1 MRHIIRRTA
10 GLFAGCLL
18 FLSAEATAAEPV
30 PARAGGAP
38 GQNIPAYRNA
48 VNVGDVG
55 NAGRAKRTEDAG
67 NAGGGT
73 SRGAAPDTTGR
84 AGGAEAGTVSR
95 GAARRRA
102 SAYRTGY
109 DTGYR
114 NGYAAG
120 YRAALDQT
128 KKQAPAATPLL
139 SSFSADTTGRRRRL
153 VHSIGAEF
161 RPEYIFPT
169 NPFVEGENRAGQPID
184 LSLSGHL
191 RYSFQF
197 RPGSIPDQIYGGAY
211 QGIGAAYYDFGN
223 PDELGNPIAVYLFQG
238 ARIARISPR
247 LSFNYEWNFGLSFG
261 WKPYDDAVNPL
272 NKMMGSKMNAYLNAD
287 FFLDWRVTREVD
299 FTAGLSLTHFSNG
312 NTKFPNAGL
321 NAVGLRAGLTYN
333 FGRKSA
339 EMAPRTVCPAFPR
352 HFSYDLTFF
361 GSWRRKGIEVGDKQ
375 YAAPDAYTV
384 LGFNFASMYNFG
396 YKFRAGVSLDGVY
409 DGSAN
414 VAIADQIVEMG
425 SSADLAVE
433 KPGVDRQLALGVSA
447 RAEFVMPYFNIGVGL
462 GTNFLHKGGDLK
474 AFYQMLTLKMA
485 VTRSSYVHIGY
496 SLRDFHM
503 PNFLML
509 GVGYR
514 FNNKYPRHR

>member
-1 MRHIIRRTA
+1 MKFALRAPILKYT
-10 GLFAGCLL
+10 LFGML
-18 FLSAEATAAEPV
+18 FLNSPAQASEPCSERMEKSAAEV
-30 PARAGGAP
+30 IAADSAA
-38 GQNIPAYRNA
+38 IPKGWDN
-48 VNVGDVG
+48 DC
-55 NAGRAKRTEDAG
+55 
-67 NAGGGT
+67 
-73 SRGAAPDTTGR
+73 
-84 AGGAEAGTVSR
+84 
-95 GAARRRA
+95 RA
-102 SAYRTGY
+102 SYKAGY
-109 DTGYR
+109 E
-114 NGYAAG
+114 AG
-120 YRAALDQT
+120 YRAGYLHGRRTATQPHSSGRASATRYADGSIVQT
-128 KKQAPAATPLL
+128 R
-139 SSFSADTTGRRRRL
+139 DTTASRRRFMHR
-153 VHSIGAEF
+153 IGAEF

-339 EMAPRTVCPAFPR
+339 EWPRGRSAPHSRAISATTSRSSARGGAKASKWATSSMPR
-352 HFSYDLTFF
+352 RMPTRFWDST
-361 GSWRRKGIEVGDKQ
+361 SPRCITSATSSVQACRSTACTT
-375 YAAPDAYTV
+375 AAPT
-384 LGFNFASMYNFG
+384 
-396 YKFRAGVSLDGVY
+396 
-409 DGSAN
+409 
-414 VAIADQIVEMG
+414 
-425 SSADLAVE
+425 
-433 KPGVDRQLALGVSA
+433 
-447 RAEFVMPYFNIGVGL
+447 
-462 GTNFLHKGGDLK
+462 
-474 AFYQMLTLKMA
+474 
-485 VTRSSYVHIGY
+485 
-496 SLRDFHM
+496 
-503 PNFLML
+503 
-509 GVGYR
+509 
-514 FNNKYPRHR
+514 